1 VIFQC
6 SKNVELPVRLVT
18 EMFRVTKLN
27 SHFAVITYGEPELR
41 LKFFMD
47 ALPKF
52 KYELSCKQISLSL
65 MSNLINSLRNNSS
78 DFSVSQA
85 LKDKNVLVSS
95 IFDAC
100 TTKLEDEVKN
110 SENLTPEQLSA
121 KKKKLLNMKILKLAY
136 NKKNNLLKEDHKS
149 EIKTEKEIQEKVT
162 EKDDSIENLTKGDV
176 VRKNSLMNEID
187 ELESENQNSN
197 KMDARRTCC
206 YFYLFKKVKD

>member
-1 VIFQC
+1 
-6 SKNVELPVRLVT
+6 
-18 EMFRVTKLN
+18 MFRVTKLN

-47 ALPKF
+47 SLPKF

-100 TTKLEDEVKN
+100 TSKLEDEVKN
-110 SENLTPEQLSA
+110 SENLTAEQLSVN
-121 KKKKLLNMKILKLAY
+121 KKKLLNMKIMKLAY
-136 NKKNNLLKEDHKS
+136 NKKNNLLKEDNKS
-149 EIKTEKEIQEKVT
+149 EIKNENEIKEKVT
-162 EKDDSIENLTKGDV
+162 EKDDTYQNIIKGDV
-176 VRKNSLMNEID
+176 VRKKSSSNEIN
-187 ELESENQNSN
+187 EVESENRNSD

-206 YFYLFKKVKD
+206 YLYLFKKVKDN